1 MDCTFKLW
9 AKTKTFS
16 SLGCFC
22 LVICRRNREVTKSVE
37 LSSFSKTT
45 HLLSGE
51 AGFWTHITG
60 NVHIPRSPLSPPF
73 TLVLSSFSDPQSS
86 SDASVTNCLGIVWLH
101 LEEDRVHWVAVIY
114 TNRTRQYLTLC
125 LERNAEIL
133 VALHLGVRTREM
145 KIPKTQPVALTRIP
159 GFPLYPEITFH

>member
-1 MDCTFKLW
+1 MDCIFKLW
-9 AKTKTFS
+9 AKTKTFP

-51 AGFWTHITG
+51 AGFWTHVTG
-60 NVHIPRSPLSPPF
+60 NVHIPCLPLSPPF
-73 TLVLSSFSDPQSS
+73 ILVFLP
-86 SDASVTNCLGIVWLH
+86 SVILRVVLMQTSQTVLIVWLQ
-101 LEEDRVHWVAVIY
+101 LEEDRVHWVVVIY
-114 TNRTRQYLTLC
+114 TSRTRQYLTLC
-125 LERNAEIL
+125 LERNAKIL